1 MAKSKNAIFQR
12 TVETGVERECYT
24 IELSREFLSYP
35 EEEEH
40 VVAGSGACRACKSE
54 GRNPKTG
61 GVPCGGYIKRGFS
74 ADCDN
79 CGHASNQHV

>member
-1 MAKSKNAIFQR
+1 MAKSKSATLQR
-12 TVETGVERECYT
+12 IDETGVESEGNL
-24 IELSREFLSYP
+24 IELLPEFPYP
-35 EEEEH
+35 GVEDH
-40 VVAGSGACRACKSE
+40 IVAGSGACRACKSE

-79 CGHASNQHV
+79 CGHASTQHV